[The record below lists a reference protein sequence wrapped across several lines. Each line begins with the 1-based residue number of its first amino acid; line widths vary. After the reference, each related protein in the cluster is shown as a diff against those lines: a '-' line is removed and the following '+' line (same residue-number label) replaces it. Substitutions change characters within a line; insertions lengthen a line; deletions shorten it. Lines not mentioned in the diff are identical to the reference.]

1 MTARRSTAD
10 GGSGIGSRVYS
21 AGQSLVEFSLVSFML
36 CMLVL
41 GVFEMGRVVLVYTTV
56 ANAAR
61 AGARYATV
69 HGSSRAAGAGSAN
82 ASGPSSNPA
91 QVVTVVKNFASAG
104 LLTTS
109 RLVITVAYP
118 GASNAPGQLVNVTVK
133 YPYDPLSRWLPFQ
146 VNLGSTTQEVIV
158 F

>member
-1 MTARRSTAD
+1 L
-10 GGSGIGSRVYS
+10 
-21 AGQSLVEFSLVSFML
+21 GQSLVEFSLATFML
-36 CMLVL
+36 CMMVL
-41 GVFEMGRVVLVYTTV
+41 AVCEMGRMVLVYTTV

-69 HGSSRAAGAGSAN
+69 HGSSRTAGAGSTN
-82 ASGPSSNPA
+82 ASGPSNNPA
-91 QVVTVVKNFASAG
+91 QVLTVVKDFASAG
-104 LLTTS
+104 LLTPS

-133 YPYDPLSRWLPFQ
+133 YPYDPLTTWLPFR
-146 VNLGSTTQEVIV
+146 VNLGSTTQGVIV

>member
-1 MTARRSTAD
+1 VIARR
-10 GGSGIGSRVYS
+10 RMRRPVRS
-21 AGQSLVEFSLVSFML
+21 AGQSLVEFSFVTFML
-36 CMLVL
+36 CIMVL

-61 AGARYATV
+61 AGARYAMV
-69 HGSSRAAGAGSAN
+69 HGSSRAAGAGSTN

-91 QVVTVVKNFASAG
+91 QVLTVIKNFASAG

-133 YPYDPLSRWLPFQ
+133 YPYDPLTTWLPLR
-146 VNLGSTTQEVIV
+146 VNLGSTTQEVIA